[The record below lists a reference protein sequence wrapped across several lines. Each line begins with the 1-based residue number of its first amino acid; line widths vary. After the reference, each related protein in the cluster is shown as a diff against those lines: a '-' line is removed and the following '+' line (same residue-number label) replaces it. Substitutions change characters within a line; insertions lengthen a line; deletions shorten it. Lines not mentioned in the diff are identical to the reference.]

1 VQEPT
6 SGGVGVSVHALVGVV
21 EFVHEHISLFPPTT
35 HTASESATSK
45 CNRTTMSGSE
55 DGKKLWEAAYGG
67 NGEEVERLLKM
78 GVNPEDWMRPVR
90 NMVAYGCL

>member
-1 VQEPT
+1 
-6 SGGVGVSVHALVGVV
+6 
-21 EFVHEHISLFPPTT
+21 
-35 HTASESATSK
+35 
-45 CNRTTMSGSE
+45 MSGSE